1 MTNYVHIIA
10 LNERKFGN
18 TSFQTAY
25 KRRISNFFYKK
36 KKARNFDCSKCIK
49 MISGK
54 PFPIARHKITINI
67 SAYDSP

>member
-1 MTNYVHIIA
+1 MKENLVIQVSKQHI
-10 LNERKFGN
+10 NVESV
-18 TSFQTAY
+18 T
-25 KRRISNFFYKK
+25 FFIK